1 METLFQS
8 IMGKLE
14 CETVAV
20 FRFSCSGDLVFALG
34 SAVGDEPVRLVSAH
48 PRELL
53 ARGEGLEMLLRREK
67 YAASLLVAMP
77 VFALSSPELAGVLVA
92 VTRPTVASLSP
103 DAIASMRHALQG
115 FAEVVLSLER
125 YLAQR
130 PPAVK
135 VSVEEAVRA
144 DAGAIARQVADIYDS
159 GYRKRSGERDQWEQ
173 VGRALF
179 EEKVALLVKQ
189 RLPISFVL
197 PAFPCKS
204 RNRAR
209 KVSGT
214 VPDKGELL
222 SLARLAQLVRDVE
235 ARTGYPAKMM
245 VVSDGRVFADLVKV
259 NDELVTE
266 YSRRIRELGSR
277 FKELSFFG
285 LEDAFAVSSHDQARE
300 RLMAMYGAS
309 EAWINDRLR

>member
-1 METLFQS
+1 MESLFAS
-8 IMGKLE
+8 IASKLE
-14 CETVAV
+14 CDSVAA
-20 FRFSCSGDLVFALG
+20 FRFSSLGGLEWTLG
-34 SAVGDEPVRLVSAH
+34 SRLADELLRVVSAH
-48 PRELL
+48 PRERF
-53 ARGEGLEMLLRREK
+53 ARGEGLEIQLPK
-67 YAASLLVAMP
+67 HQKSSSLLLALP
-77 VFALSSPELAGVLVA
+77 LFALNAPELAGVMVA
-92 VTRPTVASLSP
+92 VTRPCETEQTPEATQTL
-103 DAIASMRHALQG
+103 RYTLQG

-125 YLAQR
+125 YLAQCAS
-130 PPAVK
+130 AV
-135 VSVEEAVRA
+135 STNL
-144 DAGAIARQVADIYDS
+144 DLGAIADAEAIGRKVADIYDC
-159 GYRKRSGERDQWEQ
+159 GYRKRSGARDQWEQ
-173 VGRALF
+173 VGRELF
-179 EEKVALLVKQ
+179 VEKVALLVRR

-204 RNRAR
+204 RNRER

-214 VPDKGELL
+214 APDKGELL

-235 ARTGYPAKMM
+235 SNTGYPAKMI

-259 NDELVTE
+259 SDDLVSE